1 MKKTDSVAPIRFKAR
16 CRIIREL
23 IASRRYLYAAV
34 RSNVL
39 PFFFISSPLL
49 FLFFISHRLYRGI
62 RVTVKGREREK
73 ERSEIVE
80 REGKGDKVRTKKRKE
95 RDGADETLYKLQGDE
110 RKEILEL
117 RSRCNINF
125 TDNPFDNEHCDPVS
139 KLIQS
144 GTVSLTL
151 NCQQRM
157 RKKLRSG

>member
-1 MKKTDSVAPIRFKAR
+1 MCNCERK
-16 CRIIREL
+16 
-23 IASRRYLYAAV
+23 
-34 RSNVL
+34 
-39 PFFFISSPLL
+39 
-49 FLFFISHRLYRGI
+49 
-62 RVTVKGREREK
+62 RER

-80 REGKGDKVRTKKRKE
+80 REGKGEQKKRKE

>member
-1 MKKTDSVAPIRFKAR
+1 MCVTEKE
-16 CRIIREL
+16 REREKRK
-23 IASRRYLYAAV
+23 SGKRRKGRQV
-34 RSNVL
+34 R
-39 PFFFISSPLL
+39 
-49 FLFFISHRLYRGI
+49 
-62 RVTVKGREREK
+62 TKKGRER
-73 ERSEIVE
+73 
-80 REGKGDKVRTKKRKE
+80 E

-151 NCQQRM
+151 NCQPRM
-157 RKKLRSG
+157 KKN

>member
-1 MKKTDSVAPIRFKAR
+1 MCVTEKKRK
-16 CRIIREL
+16 
-23 IASRRYLYAAV
+23 
-34 RSNVL
+34 
-39 PFFFISSPLL
+39 
-49 FLFFISHRLYRGI
+49 
-62 RVTVKGREREK
+62 RER

-80 REGKGDKVRTKKRKE
+80 REGKGDKARTKKE
-95 RDGADETLYKLQGDE
+95 RDGADETLYKLQGGE

-151 NCQQRM
+151 NCQPCM
-157 RKKLRSG
+157 KKKIEK

>member
-1 MKKTDSVAPIRFKAR
+1 MCNCERK
-16 CRIIREL
+16 
-23 IASRRYLYAAV
+23 
-34 RSNVL
+34 
-39 PFFFISSPLL
+39 
-49 FLFFISHRLYRGI
+49 
-62 RVTVKGREREK
+62 RER

-80 REGKGDKVRTKKRKE
+80 REGKRDKVRTKKRKE

>member
-1 MKKTDSVAPIRFKAR
+1 M
-16 CRIIREL
+16 
-23 IASRRYLYAAV
+23 
-34 RSNVL
+34 
-39 PFFFISSPLL
+39 
-49 FLFFISHRLYRGI
+49 
-62 RVTVKGREREK
+62 
-73 ERSEIVE
+73 E
-80 REGKGDKVRTKKRKE
+80 REGKGDKWEQKRGERE

-151 NCQQRM
+151 NCQPRMKKNWGIVSPDELIELSSLRWMRM
-157 RKKLRSG
+157 RKK